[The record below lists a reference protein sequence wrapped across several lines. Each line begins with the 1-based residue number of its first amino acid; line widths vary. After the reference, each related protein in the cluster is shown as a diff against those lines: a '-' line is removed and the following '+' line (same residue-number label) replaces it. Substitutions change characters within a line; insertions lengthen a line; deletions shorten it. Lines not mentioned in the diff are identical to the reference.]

1 MIIKN
6 TELKNI
12 NDKYKDKI
20 YVIHEEDITNED
32 LEELK
37 KYCQCKNCINEES
50 VNFCSC
56 CIGCLKSSLPSQYI
70 INKAREIKYGFD
82 VILGFYVYINIK

>member
-70 INKAREIKYGFD
+70 INKAREIKYGF
-82 VILGFYVYINIK
+82 